1 MSRVNNIMTEYNKK
15 KYYEKKFKLEKFKK
29 QFCDNCKNKHTNLCE
44 IRYDINN
51 QLSCIYYKNDD

>member
-1 MSRVNNIMTEYNKK
+1 MSRINDIMTEYSKK

-29 QFCDNCKNKHTNLCE
+29 QFCENCLNKHTNLCE
-44 IRYDINN
+44 IRYDIKN